1 MSEKSTINKIS
12 KIFLLF
18 YVLIPFS
25 IQIILSLL
33 TLNLWGEIYGTY
45 LFFLSI
51 YMLWNKERFQ
61 IHFLYHYVQIISALV
76 VFGFLLF
83 VVLLIGFMIVFGL
96 DDLFNG
102 TIIDFLRP
110 YFR

>member
-12 KIFLLF
+12 KIFFLF

-33 TLNLWGEIYGTY
+33 NLNLWGEIYGAY

-51 YMLWNKERFQ
+51 YMLWNKEKFQ
-61 IHFLYHYVQIISALV
+61 IHFLYYYVQIISGLV

-83 VVLLIGFMIVFGL
+83 VLLLIGFIIVFGL
-96 DDLFNG
+96 DDLFDG
-102 TIIDFLRP
+102 AIIDFLRP